1 MLRLKIF
8 DIYWV
13 FLFLFLSIFGALGYV
28 THINTKTKNNFAI
41 LRTVENLKLINSEFD
56 TLLDKKLQ
64 KLDSVSVQAKLD
76 KLNQKMHFLMQ
87 EDMHNKSDDI
97 SPKFEKVSRSFEN
110 KIALLKEFN
119 THNNALVD
127 IFDELYVRQSKINT
141 RYYFSA
147 ISQIANAMV
156 IDFTK
161 ATYTEFDFLATF
173 HTKIETF
180 KNLIEVNKL
189 VDSELIIFLEYA
201 IDASN
206 HLKDINTIVMEN
218 RKNRLEND
226 LNDFY
231 EALVMFFENSIQK
244 ERVVSYILF
253 LMIFCSLVALVITY
267 RIDKRNKYAL
277 IRFKKAVENS
287 DNSIVITDKKRMII
301 YVNEAFEKISGYEAK
316 DILGKKPNL
325 LKSGMTKEEIYQDMN
340 QKLSN
345 GQKWEGTLINKK
357 KSGLIYYEKASI
369 VPLFFND
376 QLEGFLAIKLDITDI
391 MESKNKIE
399 FFAYYDQ
406 LTGLPNRIKL
416 QEVLFDMI
424 KVARK
429 NQTRI
434 AMVIADL
441 DRFKDINDALGHPT
455 GDKLLSTVALRLK
468 NITQNKAFLA
478 RAGGDEFVILMEC
491 VDSDAAIIDMSLMV
505 IDNIKKPIAIDN
517 YMLSINASLGISL
530 YPDDARNVLDM
541 VKNADSAMY
550 EAKSKGG
557 DKYQFFTAALVEKTQ
572 KRLAYENAMRYAL
585 RRGEFSLVFQPQYS
599 LKTKKIIGAEALVRW
614 NSKDFGQVSPS
625 IFIPIA
631 EESGMIIP
639 LGEWI
644 FVEACKT
651 FVDWKK
657 HGIEIETIAINLSS
671 IQFRQENLII
681 TLQGI
686 VEKTGIDAH
695 CIEIEIT
702 EGYIME
708 STEKNIKIL
717 EELVKMGFKISID
730 DFGTGYS
737 SMGYLKM
744 LPLDT
749 LKIDKSFI
757 DNIPQDYNNVAITQA
772 ILALAKSLNFN
783 VVAEGI
789 ENQEQED
796 FLRLNGC
803 NMGQGFLFAKPMD
816 STSFL
821 SFARQN

>member
-1 MLRLKIF
+1 M
-8 DIYWV
+8 IYWV

-28 THINTKTKNNFAI
+28 THINAKTKNNFAI
-41 LRTVENLKLINSEFD
+41 LKTVENLKLINSEFD

-64 KLDSVSVQAKLD
+64 RLDDTIIQAKLD
-76 KLNQKMHFLMQ
+76 DLNQKIYFLTQ
-87 EDMHNKSDDI
+87 EDMYHKSDAI
-97 SPKFEKVSRSFEN
+97 SSQFEKVSASFEM

-119 THNNALVD
+119 THNNELIDV
-127 IFDELYVRQSKINT
+127 FDELYIRQAKINK
-141 RYYFSA
+141 RYYFSP
-147 ISQIANAMV
+147 ISQIANAIV

-161 ATYTEFDFLATF
+161 ATYSGFDFFTTF
-173 HTKIETF
+173 IMHTQTF
-180 KNLIEVNKL
+180 KNLLDVNKL
-189 VDSELIIFLEYA
+189 VDPELLIFLEYST
-201 IDASN
+201 DAAT
-206 HLKDINTIVMEN
+206 HLKSMNTIVVEN
-218 RKNRLEND
+218 KNNRLENY

-231 EALVMFFENSIQK
+231 TALVIFFENSVQQ
-244 ERVVSYILF
+244 ERIVSYLLF
-253 LMIFCSLVALVITY
+253 LMVFCSLVALVITH

-287 DNSIVITDKKRMII
+287 DNSVVITDKYRII
-301 YVNEAFEKISGYEAK
+301 TYVNEAFEKISGYEAK

-340 QKLSN
+340 QKLSH
-345 GQKWEGTLINKK
+345 GQTWEGTLINKK

-369 VPLFFND
+369 APLFFHN
-376 QLEGFLAIKLDITDI
+376 QLEGFMAIKLDITDI

-424 KVARK
+424 KVAQK

-434 AMVIADL
+434 AIIIADL

-455 GDKLLSTVALRLK
+455 GDKLLSIIALRLK
-468 NITQNKAFLA
+468 NITHGRAFLA
-478 RAGGDEFVILMEC
+478 RVGGDEFVILMEGIDDDT
-491 VDSDAAIIDMSLMV
+491 VVRDMSLNV
-505 IDNIKKPIAIDN
+505 IDNIKHPIAIDN
-517 YMLSINASLGISL
+517 YTLSTSASLGISF
-530 YPDDARNVLDM
+530 YPDDAKNVLDM

-557 DKYQFFTAALVEKTQ
+557 GKYQFFTAALVEKTQ
-572 KRLAYENAMRYAL
+572 KRLAYENAMRHAL
-585 RRGEFSLVFQPQYS
+585 QRDEFSLVFQPQYS
-599 LKTKKIIGAEALVRW
+599 LKTKKITGAEALVRW
-614 NSKDFGQVSPS
+614 NSKEFGQISPS

-631 EESGMIIP
+631 EESGVIIP

-644 FVEACKT
+644 FMEACKT
-651 FVDWKK
+651 FMDWKK
-657 HGIEIETIAINLSS
+657 SGIEIETIAINLSS
-671 IQFRQENLII
+671 IQFRQENLIK

-686 VEKTGIDAH
+686 VEKTGIDAQ

-708 STEKNIKIL
+708 STEKNMKIL

-757 DNIPQDYNNVAITQA
+757 DNIPHDYNNVAITQA

-803 NMGQGFLFAKPMD
+803 DMGQGFLFARPMD
-816 STSFL
+816 SASFI
-821 SFARQN
+821 SFTHQN

>member
-253 LMIFCSLVALVITY
+253 LMIFCSLVALVIAY

-287 DNSIVITDKKRMII
+287 DNSVVITDKKRMIT

-517 YMLSINASLGISL
+517 YMLSINAS
-530 YPDDARNVLDM
+530 
-541 VKNADSAMY
+541 
-550 EAKSKGG
+550 
-557 DKYQFFTAALVEKTQ
+557 
-572 KRLAYENAMRYAL
+572 
-585 RRGEFSLVFQPQYS
+585 
-599 LKTKKIIGAEALVRW
+599 
-614 NSKDFGQVSPS
+614 
-625 IFIPIA
+625 
-631 EESGMIIP
+631 
-639 LGEWI
+639 
-644 FVEACKT
+644 
-651 FVDWKK
+651 
-657 HGIEIETIAINLSS
+657 
-671 IQFRQENLII
+671 
-681 TLQGI
+681 
-686 VEKTGIDAH
+686 
-695 CIEIEIT
+695 
-702 EGYIME
+702 
-708 STEKNIKIL
+708 
-717 EELVKMGFKISID
+717 
-730 DFGTGYS
+730 
-737 SMGYLKM
+737 
-744 LPLDT
+744 
-749 LKIDKSFI
+749 
-757 DNIPQDYNNVAITQA
+757 
-772 ILALAKSLNFN
+772 
-783 VVAEGI
+783 
-789 ENQEQED
+789 
-796 FLRLNGC
+796 
-803 NMGQGFLFAKPMD
+803 
-816 STSFL
+816 
-821 SFARQN
+821 

>member
-1 MLRLKIF
+1 M
-8 DIYWV
+8 IYGV
-13 FLFLFLSIFGALGYV
+13 FLVLFLSIFGALGYV

-41 LRTVENLKLINSEFD
+41 LKTVENLKLINSEFD

-64 KLDSVSVQAKLD
+64 RLDSASVHAKLND
-76 KLNQKMHFLMQ
+76 LNQKMHFLVQ
-87 EDMHNKSDDI
+87 EDMHNKSDAI
-97 SPKFEKVSRSFEN
+97 SPQFEKVSRSFEI
-110 KIALLKEFN
+110 KITLLQEFN
-119 THNNALVD
+119 THNNALID
-127 IFDELYVRQSKINT
+127 IFDELYVRQAKINT
-141 RYYFSA
+141 RYYFSP
-147 ISQIANAMV
+147 ISQLANAMV

-161 ATYTEFDFLATF
+161 ATYTEFNFLATF
-173 HTKIETF
+173 HTKIKTF

-189 VDSELIIFLEYA
+189 VDPELTIFLDYA
-201 IDASN
+201 IDASS
-206 HLKDINTIVMEN
+206 HIKDINTIAGEN
-218 RKNRLEND
+218 KKNRLENA

-231 EALVMFFENSIQK
+231 RALVIFFENSIQK

-253 LMIFCSLVALVITY
+253 LMIFCSLVALFITY

-277 IRFKKAVENS
+277 IRFKKAVESS
-287 DNSIVITDKKRMII
+287 DNSIVITDTKRII
-301 YVNEAFEKISGYEAK
+301 TYVNEAFEKISGYEAK
-316 DILGKKPNL
+316 DILGKEPNFF
-325 LKSGMTKEEIYQDMN
+325 KSGMTKDEIYQDMN
-340 QKLSN
+340 QKLSH

-369 VPLFFND
+369 APLFFNE

-391 MESKNKIE
+391 MESQKKIE

-424 KVARK
+424 KVAQK

-434 AMVIADL
+434 AMIIADL
-441 DRFKDINDALGHPT
+441 DRFKDINDALGHPM
-455 GDKLLSTVALRLK
+455 GDKLLSIIALRLK

-478 RAGGDEFVILMEC
+478 RIGGDEFVILMEC
-491 VDSDAAIIDMSLMV
+491 IDDDTAVIDMSLMV
-505 IDNIKKPIAIDN
+505 IDNIKTPISIDN
-517 YMLSINASLGISL
+517 YTLSTNVSLGISL
-530 YPDDARNVLDM
+530 YPDDAKNVLDM

-550 EAKSKGG
+550 EAKSRGG
-557 DKYQFFTAALVEKTQ
+557 NKYQFFTAALVEKIQ

-599 LKTKKIIGAEALVRW
+599 LQTKKTRGVEALVRW
-614 NSKDFGQVSPS
+614 NSKEFGQVPPS

-631 EESGMIIP
+631 EESGVIIP

-644 FVEACKT
+644 FTEACKT
-651 FVDWKK
+651 FVEWKK
-657 HGIEIETIAINLSS
+657 YNIEIETIAINLSC
-671 IQFRQENLII
+671 IQFRQENLIK
-681 TLQGI
+681 TLQSI
-686 VEKTGIDAH
+686 VEKTGIDAR
-695 CIEIEIT
+695 CIELEIT

-708 STEKNIKIL
+708 STEKNMKIL
-717 EELVKMGFKISID
+717 EELVKIGFKISID

-749 LKIDKSFI
+749 LKIDKSFV

-796 FLRLNGC
+796 FLSLNGC
-803 NMGQGFLFAKPMD
+803 DMGQGFLFAKPMD
-816 STSFL
+816 STSFI